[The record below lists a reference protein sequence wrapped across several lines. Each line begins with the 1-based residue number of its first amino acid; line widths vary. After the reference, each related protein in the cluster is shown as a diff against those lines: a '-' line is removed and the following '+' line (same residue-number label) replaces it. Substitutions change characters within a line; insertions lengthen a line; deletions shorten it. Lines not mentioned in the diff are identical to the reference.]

1 MKSMSIASC
10 KSSHDINDVR
20 EQDLQLHLH
29 KPALRVSV
37 SDLEPD
43 RHEGLQIIGPAW
55 FLDVS
60 VSLLHPQ
67 HVTN

>member
-43 RHEGLQIIGPAW
+43 RHEGLQYHWPCLVLGC
-55 FLDVS
+55 
-60 VSLLHPQ
+60 
-67 HVTN
+67 